1 MGQSSRRLFLL
12 LGLSLVSF
20 PLAVSARS
28 LEHQFGAVENS
39 RATTSQRMLP
49 HTLLDSPQGI
59 FFKTH
64 IHPFVT
70 AAKDTMEAFVAERS
84 ARSSDAD
91 PFVAEGEFY
100 DSYFRQL
107 REPWT
112 LEDRQASY
120 RRLRMQLADLETGSV
135 TPEGSEFL
143 FHAEK
148 ALMMAGYNW
157 GLFSRGE
164 YLKLFDGLR
173 TRFNR

>member
-1 MGQSSRRLFLL
+1 MSRRWLFI
-12 LGLSLVSF
+12 LGVGLASLPF
-20 PLAVSARS
+20 ATNARS
-28 LEHQFGAVENS
+28 LEHQDEATGGS
-39 RATTSQRMLP
+39 RVSTSAQKISP
-49 HTLLDSPQGI
+49 TLLDSPQGI
-59 FFKTH
+59 YFKTH
-64 IHPFVT
+64 IHPFVSV
-70 AAKDTMEAFVAERS
+70 AKDTMQAFLAERS
-84 ARSSDAD
+84 ARSSDTD

-120 RRLRMQLADLETGSV
+120 RRLRMQLADLETGNI
-135 TPEGSEFL
+135 TPEGNEFL

-164 YLKLFDGLR
+164 YLKLFEGLR